1 MTHHRCDWD
10 PSFSKIYSVPS
21 RTSDRCGCISGIT
34 IRVVRK
40 NSLYEVNASL
50 ELSLEL
56 SLRDE
61 VVKL

>member
-1 MTHHRCDWD
+1 MLLH
-10 PSFSKIYSVPS
+10 S
-21 RTSDRCGCISGIT
+21 RFIISG